1 MPFSL
6 HQLSVSYQNESISLH
21 FGLSGGRIGHY
32 DGTPL
37 THRAALVIT
46 LLPPRLQRHVEYVI
60 GRAEP
65 VAVARSWS
73 DLEHMLEV
81 HPVTVAIIDPSADG
95 ASRTVEFERITAAYP
110 SLPIVAYVP
119 LTPTAFRAVA
129 QLSKAG
135 LNHVILYSH
144 DDSAERMITTIDKA
158 RAHPL
163 TERFVERLKPRLDH
177 LPIAVSKVVA
187 DMFAEPHR
195 YPNAQDIATAATVS
209 IVKLYRAFQS
219 AGFAAPKK
227 MVVAAKLLRAYAHLS
242 DPGQSV
248 SGASTKLA
256 YRNPRIFAEHT
267 NEVFGVNP
275 SRLRSRFSESE
286 VMDKLVEWVSLE
298 TH

>member
-1 MPFSL
+1 
-6 HQLSVSYQNESISLH
+6 V
-21 FGLSGGRIGHY
+21 
-32 DGTPL
+32 D
-37 THRAALVIT
+37 
-46 LLPPRLQRHVEYVI
+46 YVI

-65 VAVARSWS
+65 VMVARTWA
-73 DLEHMLEV
+73 DLEEMLQI

-95 ASRTVEFERITAAYP
+95 ASKTIEFERITAAYP

-119 LTPTAFRAVA
+119 LTPPAFRAVA

-135 LNHVILYSH
+135 LEHVILYSH
-144 DDSAERMITTIDKA
+144 DDSAERMITTIDRA

-163 TERFVERLKPRLDH
+163 TERFVERLKPRLDR
-177 LPIAVSKVVA
+177 LPLSVSKVIL

-195 YPNAQDIATAATVS
+195 YPNAQDIATAASVS
-209 IVKLYRAFQS
+209 IVKLYRTFQS
-219 AGFAAPKK
+219 VGFAAPKK

-267 NEVFGVNP
+267 SEVFGVNP
-275 SRLRSRFSESE
+275 SKLRSTFSEGQ
-286 VMDKLVEWVSLE
+286 VMDKLTTWVSLE
-298 TH
+298 SL